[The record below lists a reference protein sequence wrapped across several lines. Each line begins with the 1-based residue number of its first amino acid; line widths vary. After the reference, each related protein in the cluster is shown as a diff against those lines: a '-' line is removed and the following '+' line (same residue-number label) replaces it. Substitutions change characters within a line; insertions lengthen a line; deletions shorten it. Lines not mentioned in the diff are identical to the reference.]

1 MYDLGHG
8 VKITAPAH
16 IYVNLECD
24 RTCPIGDVS
33 SASEDFSQYSYKK
46 VALNANGSG
55 STRFY
60 KFPRIASALSSGP
73 QDWFH
78 AGIAEVL
85 IYDKHIELAT
95 TGSIEFEDVD
105 LGEMM
110 VEVQGRILEVRRRL
124 ELQLTCPKAKRK
136 TMQSKG
142 QRSYRV
148 TGRGTN
154 LFPRILSPK
163 ISRGSDQ

>member
-1 MYDLGHG
+1 M
-8 VKITAPAH
+8 
-16 IYVNLECD
+16 
-24 RTCPIGDVS
+24 
-33 SASEDFSQYSYKK
+33 
-46 VALNANGSG
+46 
-55 STRFY
+55 
-60 KFPRIASALSSGP
+60 
-73 QDWFH
+73 
-78 AGIAEVL
+78 L